1 LNLRVLTPGLRAQ
14 VLLLALIL
22 LAIPWVGYRYVL
34 EMERFLR
41 EGQESAL
48 GATARAVSTA
58 LHDRPALFAATGSA
72 PLGSSDSG
80 LYVRAL
86 PGPIE
91 LDGFDAD
98 WPAPTDA
105 ADTPIYAGAT
115 VSLVPRLGKRDRYLY
130 LLAKVSD
137 EHLIYRANAKAR
149 PDRADRI
156 ELAVVDPHGNF
167 VRFVIAPLAAGSA
180 QALRVT
186 GDSASWD
193 NPVTEPRVEAFWRET
208 RHGYVAELRMP
219 LTMIGPRLGL
229 LAASVDDPE
238 RRETTSMVGPT
249 GTDSPGMLAP
259 VVIPESEIDL
269 ALQELGRTTTRIWVV
284 DREHRVLAQTGTLK
298 PSAEPSPAGQPD
310 ASMWSRLWFWLEQ
323 ATLRRIY
330 AQVFRR
336 PSNDFDEGTQDPS
349 ALIGAQVDE
358 ALAGSSTT
366 RWRATA
372 DQRAVVLSAAH
383 PIKVGSIVAGAV
395 VVEETT
401 NAILSVRTRA
411 LETLF
416 TTALVVLTLGTL
428 TLFVFATRL
437 STRIRRLRDQAE
449 EAVDAQGRM
458 RGGIAASAAHD
469 EIGDLSRSLSTMVR
483 RLGEYNDYLE
493 SMGGRL
499 AHEIRTPITVVRSSL
514 DNLSM
519 QVLPDDAKRY
529 MDRAREGL
537 ARLSRIVASMTEAT
551 RLEQTLQH
559 AEQEKFDLVA
569 VVSGCVNGYRLAYS
583 HSEFELNTPGDSVM
597 VSGAPE
603 LIAQMLDK
611 LAANAVDFA
620 HAATL
625 IVVSL
630 EVDKARALLSV
641 SNRGPALPAHMQ
653 KHLFESMVSIRPGAP
668 GTEPHLGMGLYIVRL
683 IAQFHGGAVRAENC
697 ADGSGVVITI
707 ELPIMLQR

>member
-1 LNLRVLTPGLRAQ
+1 LNFRALAPGLRTQ
-14 VLLLALIL
+14 VVLLALIL
-22 LAIPWVGYRYVL
+22 LAVPWVGYRYIL

-41 EGQESAL
+41 DGQERAL
-48 GATARAVSTA
+48 GATARAVAAA
-58 LHDRPALFAATGSA
+58 LHDRPALFATSGAA

-86 PGPIE
+86 PGPIA
-91 LDGFDAD
+91 LDGLDAD
-98 WPAPTDA
+98 WPPTDSS
-105 ADTPIYAGAT
+105 DTAVYAGAT
-115 VSLVPRLGKRDRYLY
+115 LSLSPRLGKRDRHLY
-130 LLAKVSD
+130 VFARVSD
-137 EHLIYRANAKAR
+137 ERLIYRANGKAR
-149 PDRADRI
+149 PDSADRI
-156 ELAVVDPHGNF
+156 EIAVVDPRGNF
-167 VRFVIAPLAAGSA
+167 LRYVIAPLAPGPA

-186 GDSASWD
+186 GDGASWD
-193 NPVTEPRVEAFWRET
+193 NPIVEPRIEAFLRET
-208 RHGYVAELRMP
+208 RQGYAMELRLP
-219 LTMIGPRLGL
+219 LLMIGPRLGL
-229 LAASVDDPE
+229 IAASVDDAQ
-238 RRETTSMVGPT
+238 RRETTSMAGPT
-249 GTDSPGMLAP
+249 GIDNPGVLAP
-259 VVIPESEIDL
+259 ILIPESEIDL

-298 PSAEPSPAGQPD
+298 PSPD
-310 ASMWSRLWFWLEQ
+310 AVPEQRDSSMWRRLWRSLEQ
-323 ATLRRIY
+323 ASLRRVFS
-330 AQVFRR
+330 QVLNR

-349 ALIGAQVDE
+349 ALIGTQVDE
-358 ALAGSSTT
+358 ALAGTTTT
-366 RWRATA
+366 RWRTTA

-383 PIKVGSIVAGAV
+383 PIRTGNDVIGAV

-458 RGGIAASAAHD
+458 RGGITASAAPD
-469 EIGDLSRSLSTMVR
+469 EIGDLSRSLSTMVQ

-493 SMGGRL
+493 TMGGRL

-519 QVLPDDAKRY
+519 QPLPDDAKRY
-529 MDRAREGL
+529 MDRAQEGL

-551 RLEQTLQH
+551 RMEQILLH
-559 AEQEKFDLVA
+559 AEHEAFDLAA
-569 VVSGCVNGYRLAYS
+569 VVAGCVNGYRLAYPRS
-583 HSEFELNTPGDSVM
+583 VFELVAPPDPVT

-611 LAANAVDFA
+611 LIANAVDFA
-620 HAATL
+620 RSGTP
-625 IVVSL
+625 IVISL
-630 EVDKARALLSV
+630 EADKARATLKVRNEGPDLPD
-641 SNRGPALPAHMQ
+641 NMRGQ
-653 KHLFESMVSIRPGAP
+653 LFESMVSIRPGAA

-683 IAQFHGGAVRAENC
+683 IAQFHRGIVRAENRP
-697 ADGSGVVITI
+697 DGAGAVFVI
-707 ELPIMLQR
+707 EFPLLPR